1 MDISFDFQPSNS
13 WNDYTE
19 PRSEPDDD
27 WCNKHYP
34 DTETGTG
41 LYKYNEETDEYEEI
55 IIY

>member
-27 WCNKHYP
+27 WYDKHYP
-34 DTETGTG
+34 DTGTGTG

-55 IIY
+55 MIY